1 MLGDTMMLCLSNL
14 STRLPSPL
22 ARTASDLRDAE
33 KQALCCCLKGDPA
46 SWLTRLHVCG
56 CILVNVVI
64 AMTYKCNFASLKL
77 KLVEDRSAIT
87 LPVALDQLVS
97 AQQPLL
103 LRNLIQSS
111 PSQALQGRS

>member
-46 SWLTRLHVCG
+46 SWLTRLLVCG
-56 CILVNVVI
+56 CILVNAVI
-64 AMTYKCNFASLKL
+64 AMTDKCTFPRLKL
-77 KLVEDRSAIT
+77 NLVENSSAIT
-87 LPVALDQLVS
+87 LPVALEQLVS
-97 AQQPLL
+97 AQQPL

-111 PSQALQGRS
+111 PSQALNGRS